1 MKETR
6 VLPAFAWRIPC
17 AIHRVPWS
25 GARLRGAYLR
35 PMFWATLVAADCDG
49 AGLGVVVG
57 RFAPAINRLVAGLP
71 AGNFLSGLSFE
82 LRVFALVTAWAVR
95 RAPGGAK
102 LGSAGLQTVTTAFGD
117 SGAPGEFF
125 ARSLVGGVAGLGV
138 LAAINAGLAWGDPK
152 GAGGEK

>member
-1 MKETR
+1 MG
-6 VLPAFAWRIPC
+6 
-17 AIHRVPWS
+17 
-25 GARLRGAYLR
+25 GAAGA
-35 PMFWATLVAADCDG
+35 
-49 AGLGVVVG
+49 
-57 RFAPAINRLVAGLP
+57 
-71 AGNFLSGLSFE
+71 
-82 LRVFALVTAWAVR
+82 
-95 RAPGGAK
+95 GGAK